1 MMTNLVKRLITNLRY
16 PLQVV
21 DDAEPLSESDFQASP
36 PLPWPDQDD
45 ILENW
50 EDCEF
55 LTGYDLYSLDDDNC
69 SFHLFEEDDDF
80 IEWYEEDV
88 F

>member
-1 MMTNLVKRLITNLRY
+1 MMTNLVKKLITNLRY
-16 PLQVV
+16 PLQVIPDFDSV
-21 DDAEPLSESDFQASP
+21 LEHEAAGPLS
-36 PLPWPDQDD
+36 WPDQDED
-45 ILENW
+45 VLEGW
-50 EDCEF
+50 DEYEF

-69 SFHLFEEDDDF
+69 SFHLWEEDDDF